1 MLDIFDS
8 LLSIEERFSRWDS
21 IGFATPLETK
31 HGVACVLDDVVDQ
44 LCKPGILNECGWV
57 RCEPRS
63 PDRCES
69 RYTMRW
75 TDESVLRSNAFA
87 TLIGQRFSPYRRYR
101 VDPVFHEFQLTIFQ
115 ESTGIESVECGLCLK
130 VFAQYSDGCRMQV
143 RHVELIDQFPQAVR
157 LVIADGDSLPDNVL
171 ISNYP
176 MTGLLLLFASVLET
190 VICERE

>member
-1 MLDIFDS
+1 MQNIFDA
-8 LLSIEERFSRWDS
+8 LLSIEERFSRWES
-21 IGFATPLETK
+21 VGIATPLETK
-31 HGVACVLDDVVDQ
+31 HGVACVLDDVVEQ
-44 LCKPGILNECGWV
+44 LCKPGILNECGWT
-57 RCEPRS
+57 RCYPRS

-75 TDESVLRSNAFA
+75 TDEGVFRSNAFS

-115 ESTGIESVECGLCLK
+115 KSMGVGCVECGLSLK

-143 RHVELIDQFPQAVR
+143 RHLELIDQFPQSIR
-157 LVIADGDSLPDNVL
+157 LAIVDGDSLPDDVL
-171 ISNYP
+171 MSNYP